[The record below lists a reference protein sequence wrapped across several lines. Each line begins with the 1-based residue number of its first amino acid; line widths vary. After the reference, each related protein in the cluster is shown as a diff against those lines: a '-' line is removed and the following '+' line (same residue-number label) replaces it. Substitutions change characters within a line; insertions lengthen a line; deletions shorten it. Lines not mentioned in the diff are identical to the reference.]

1 MTTITKAQEQS
12 TQFELLSQL
21 QRGTYR
27 ARRALALHGPRPLG
41 ETVPR
46 VSALEPPT
54 SGRDHRFS
62 VAAPVQDV
70 DSLLSKRSSQRYFA
84 DRALDPGV
92 LAAGVLEALRAD
104 RCCWPEDEPLDLLV
118 AVSAVAGMEPG
129 LYRAVPAESAD
140 SVKFQF
146 LQHISREDIAEMVLQ
161 VEFAYAPAIV
171 LALASLESHLQR
183 WGDHGEPLMNRRAG
197 QAIAT
202 TLLNAQRRGAAGQI
216 FAGCLPS
223 GLARH
228 LTVDGYYRAQILA
241 TVLGHPW
248 TE

>member
-1 MTTITKAQEQS
+1 MTTITKTTELS

-27 ARRALALHGPRPLG
+27 ARRELAVHGPRSLG

-46 VSALEPPT
+46 VAPRTPSAT
-54 SGRDHRFS
+54 GRDHRFCATEPT
-62 VAAPVQDV
+62 VDV
-70 DSLLSKRSSQRYFA
+70 DTVLRVRSSQRYFA
-84 DRALDPGV
+84 DRALDPGI
-92 LAAGVLEALRAD
+92 LAASVLEALRAD
-104 RCCWPEDEPLDLLV
+104 RSNWPEDEPLDLLV
-118 AVSAVAGMEPG
+118 AVSSVAGMEPG
-129 LYRAVPAESAD
+129 LYRATPGEPAGTVE
-140 SVKFQF
+140 FQF
-146 LQHISREDIAEMVLQ
+146 LQHIGHEDIAEMVLQ
-161 VEFAYAPAIV
+161 VEFAHAPAIV
-171 LALASLESHLQR
+171 MAVASLESHLHR

-248 TE
+248 TD